1 MGQMIRLLGFGCVLA
16 AMPLVART
24 GMGQDK
30 KKEAKKAPV
39 IKMVLPLA
47 LKPGA
52 ATTLTIRGQG
62 LAEAK
67 EVKFPGGQ
75 ATVVKIS
82 SKGQAGAPDKNPERV
97 GDTQVVV
104 DLKVNDKLPA
114 EAIRVIVVTPNGDT
128 EPFSILVSESEVPVV
143 KEKEPNDGFR
153 TPQVIPVPCVVEG
166 TIERQRDVDVFRFE
180 GKKGQKIVAE
190 VVSARQGSGLD
201 AQLTL
206 FDKNGN
212 QLAFSDDAVGQDPRI
227 EIVLPADDYY
237 LLSLIDAH
245 DTGSNLHAYRL
256 MVSNAKKD

>member
-1 MGQMIRLLGFGCVLA
+1 MPNMIRIVAVSFAVAMGASDGA
-16 AMPLVART
+16 AI
-24 GMGQDK
+24 GQEK
-30 KKEAKKAPV
+30 KKDAPKAPA
-39 IKMVLPLA
+39 IKMTLPLA
-47 LKPGA
+47 LQSGA
-52 ATTLTIRGQG
+52 SVTLTLRGSG

-67 EVKFPGGQ
+67 EVRFPGGQ
-75 ATVVKIS
+75 ATVVKIA
-82 SKGQAGAPDKNPERV
+82 SKGQAGVPDKNPERV
-97 GDTQVVV
+97 GDSQVVV
-104 DLKVNDKLPA
+104 ELKVKEKLPA
-114 EAIRVIVVTPNGDT
+114 EPIPVVVVTPNGET
-128 EPFSILVSESEVPVV
+128 QPFSILVADADLPIV

-153 TPQVIPVPCVVEG
+153 SPQTIPVPCVVEG

-227 EIVLPADDYY
+227 ELVLPADGEY
-237 LLSLIDAH
+237 LLSLMDAH